1 MDKNET
7 QKWLDGVNA
16 ELEALKI
23 KLEPLL
29 AERAVL
35 EERKRLLED
44 LLASFDPKAAER
56 AAVNAIDKPAP
67 GGVVH
72 GSVTTRVA
80 DILREE
86 GSALHIDEILR
97 RYDAQGYRIPGAG
110 RPVNIIAHLLR
121 SPMFVSAGRG
131 IYDLAERTDKTPTA
145 APRRG
150 GKYSAI
156 AEHLSQQTVD
166 RVILSFEEIEAL
178 IGTSLPSSAR
188 NYRAWWSTDASG
200 SHPWVNQW
208 EEVGWRL
215 EQVSLNEGRATF
227 VRVS

>member
-7 QKWLDGVNA
+7 QKWLDDVSA
-16 ELEALKI
+16 ELEALQI

-56 AAVNAIDKPAP
+56 AAVKAGDRLVP

-97 RYDAQGYRIPGAG
+97 RYDTKGYRIPGAG
-110 RPVNIIAHLLR
+110 KPVNLIAHLRR
-121 SPMFVSAGRG
+121 SPLFVSAGRG
-131 IYDLAERTDKTPTA
+131 IYDLAERQQGNPSA
-145 APRRG
+145 APGRG

-166 RVILSFEEIEAL
+166 HLTLSFEEIEAL
-178 IGTSLPSSAR
+178 IGTSLPPSAR
-188 NYRAWWSTDASG
+188 NYRAWWSRDASG
-200 SHPWVNQW
+200 THAWVNQW
-208 EEVGWRL
+208 EDAGWRL
-215 EQVSLNEGRATF
+215 EEVSLNEGRAAFARTA
-227 VRVS
+227 